1 VTKYKKYFL
10 IFIFCLINNNS
21 SSESIVYANLDLVVQ
36 NSDVGKKIFLYYEN
50 KNNVLLKKINDEKKI
65 ILEKEKSLISQ
76 KNILQENE
84 YSKKV
89 ESLKLEVSKFNKSN
103 NEKLNSMKIE
113 KDRVLKSFLTEINNI
128 LKEFAETNNI
138 DIILSSN
145 QMLIGKSNL
154 DVTDELLKVVNSKIK
169 NFEIKNDQ

>member
-1 VTKYKKYFL
+1 MTKYKKYFL

-154 DVTDELLKVVNSKIK
+154 DVSDELLKVVNSKIK
-169 NFEIKNDQ
+169 NFEIKNVQ

>member
-1 VTKYKKYFL
+1 MTKYKKYFL

-50 KNNVLLKKINDEKKI
+50 KNNVLLKKINDEKKV